1 VRQFAFRA
9 KSLLVELAEISLE
22 MAQLVIADDE
32 AGHPR
37 LPSWF
42 LVEAARDL
50 PRLVAARA

>member
-1 VRQFAFRA
+1 M
-9 KSLLVELAEISLE
+9 ELAEISLE